1 MKKILI
7 IAIVLTSGPV
17 LTCENQS
24 FLSKKIEETKMFQK
38 EKWQEG
44 KKQNLSNSNKIKS
57 FFAVNQSK
65 VSTQ

>member
-17 LTCENQS
+17 LACENQS

-44 KKQNLSNSNKIKS
+44 KKQNLSNWNKIKS

>member
-17 LTCENQS
+17 LACENQS
-24 FLSKKIEETKMFQK
+24 FLSKKIEEIKMFQK

-44 KKQNLSNSNKIKS
+44 KNQNLSNWNKIKS
-57 FFAVNQSK
+57 LFVVNQSK

>member
-17 LTCENQS
+17 LACENQS
-24 FLSKKIEETKMFQK
+24 FLSKKIEEIKMFQK

-44 KKQNLSNSNKIKS
+44 KNQNLSNWNKIKS